1 MTAAA
6 PMTITQTTTMM
17 IVIISK
23 PLHLLLFLNC
33 TVVFLFGNT
42 LVYPSPP
49 KAQFRIGQKNDAKDQ
64 NDQKY

>member
-6 PMTITQTTTMM
+6 PMMITQTTTMI

-42 LVYPSPP
+42 LVYLSPP
-49 KAQFRIGQKNDAKDQ
+49 KVQFRIGQKNDAKDQ

>member
-6 PMTITQTTTMM
+6 PMTITQTTTMI

-23 PLHLLLFLNC
+23 PLHLLLFLNS
-33 TVVFLFGNT
+33 TVVFLFGNM

-49 KAQFRIGQKNDAKDQ
+49 KVQFRIGQ
-64 NDQKY
+64 

>member
-6 PMTITQTTTMM
+6 PMTITQTTTMI

-42 LVYPSPP
+42 LVYLSPP
-49 KAQFRIGQKNDAKDQ
+49 KVQFRIDQKNDAKEQ
-64 NDQKY
+64 NDKNY

>member
-6 PMTITQTTTMM
+6 PMTITQTTTMI

-23 PLHLLLFLNC
+23 LLHPLLFLNC

-42 LVYPSPP
+42 LVYLSPP
-49 KAQFRIGQKNDAKDQ
+49 KVQFRIGQKNDAKDQ

>member
-17 IVIISK
+17 IVIVSK
-23 PLHLLLFLNC
+23 LLHLLLLYC

-42 LVYPSPP
+42 LVYLSPP
-49 KAQFRIGQKNDAKDQ
+49 KVQFRIGQKNDAKEQ
-64 NDQKY
+64 NDKDY

>member
-6 PMTITQTTTMM
+6 PMTITQTTTMI

-23 PLHLLLFLNC
+23 PLHLLLFLNS

-49 KAQFRIGQKNDAKDQ
+49 KVQFRIGQ
-64 NDQKY
+64 